1 MAPIINKTTIYKTNA
16 MIETMIAFTNP
27 VPCIALI
34 NIHIIINAIINP
46 INPGKRE
53 LKRKNINVIKK
64 EVKNTRLNSVFL
76 ALLKNPSAILRKMV
90 IIMRMITYIAS

>member
-1 MAPIINKTTIYKTNA
+1 
-16 MIETMIAFTNP
+16 MIEIMIAFTNP

-46 INPGKRE
+46 KIPGKKK

-64 EVKNTRLNSVFL
+64 AVINTWPKSVFL
-76 ALLKNPSAILRKMV
+76 DLLKNPSAILRKIV
-90 IIMRMITYIAS
+90 IIKRKIIYIAI